1 MERRNF
7 VAAIAGCLFCAPVAA
22 IAQSAKINQI
32 YRVGVVLPGG
42 PFYQVVEGLRDG
54 LKELGF
60 LEGAQYVLHIRDEKG
75 DLKAT
80 EEAARNLEQ
89 ERVNLIFA
97 VTTSVCVAVQ
107 RATANVPIVFYS
119 GADPVENGLVKSFAK
134 PGGRL
139 TGVNS
144 LVVDLVPKRLEILKE
159 ISPRLRRVMT
169 FYDPTNRVARESA
182 ASTRA
187 AAQRLGIESV
197 EQEVRSVEDLNSA
210 LRTLKT
216 EEGDAIFLVGD
227 ALVISQAQSIVDA
240 AKAKK
245 IPTMLTDR
253 SEVVGGGLASYGP
266 RYYAVGGLAAK
277 YVHRILLGAS
287 PADLPVERFDRFELV
302 VNARTAREIGL
313 TIPPTVLVRAG
324 EVID

>member
-1 MERRNF
+1 MPGKVVLTLSFLLAFCSLNLPL
-7 VAAIAGCLFCAPVAA
+7 IAEGQP
-22 IAQSAKINQI
+22 AKI

-60 LEGAQYVLHIRDEKG
+60 VEGTQYVLHIRDEKG

-89 ERVNLIFA
+89 EKVNLIFA
-97 VTTSVCVAVQ
+97 VTTSVSVAVQ
-107 RATANVPIVFYS
+107 RATENVPIVFYS
-119 GADPVENGLVKSFAK
+119 GADPVDSGLVKSFAK

-169 FYDPTNRVARESA
+169 FYDPTNSVARESA

-187 AAQRLGIESV
+187 AAQQLGIEFV
-197 EQEVRSVEDLNSA
+197 EQEVRSVEELRGA

-216 EEGDAIFLVGD
+216 E
-227 ALVISQAQSIVDA
+227 
-240 AKAKK
+240 
-245 IPTMLTDR
+245 
-253 SEVVGGGLASYGP
+253 
-266 RYYAVGGLAAK
+266 
-277 YVHRILLGAS
+277 
-287 PADLPVERFDRFELV
+287 
-302 VNARTAREIGL
+302 
-313 TIPPTVLVRAG
+313 
-324 EVID
+324 

>member
-1 MERRNF
+1 MARRKF
-7 VAAIAGCLFCAPVAA
+7 IGAIAGCLLWVGVAA
-22 IAQSAKINQI
+22 NAQPTKI

-60 LEGAQYVLHIRDEKG
+60 VEGTQYVLHIRDEKG

-80 EEAARNLEQ
+80 EEAARTLEQ
-89 ERVNLIFA
+89 EKVNLIFA
-97 VTTSVCVAVQ
+97 VTTSVSLAVK
-107 RATANVPIVFYS
+107 RATESVPIVFYS
-119 GADPVENGLVKSFAK
+119 GADPVDSGLVTSFAK

-159 ISPRLRRVMT
+159 ISPRVRRVVT
-169 FYDPTNRVARESA
+169 FYDPTNSVARESA

-187 AAQRLGIESV
+187 AAQQLGIEFV
-197 EQEVRSVEDLNSA
+197 EQEVRSVEELRAA

-216 EEGDAIFLVGD
+216 EEADAIFLVGD
-227 ALVISQAQSIVDA
+227 AMVISQAQSIVDA

-245 IPTMLTDR
+245 LLTMFTNR
-253 SEVVGGGLASYGP
+253 SDVVGGGLASYGP
-266 RYYAVGGLAAK
+266 SYYAVGRLAAT
-277 YVHRILLGAS
+277 YVHRVLLGAS

-302 VNARTAREIGL
+302 LNARTAGEIGF
-313 TIPPTVLVRAG
+313 TIPTSVLVRAD
-324 EVID
+324 EVIK

>member
-1 MERRNF
+1 MIDRWKFIRAIGGCLLWA
-7 VAAIAGCLFCAPVAA
+7 VAAH
-22 IAQSAKINQI
+22 AQPAKI

-60 LEGAQYVLHIRDEKG
+60 VEGTQYVLHIRDEKG

-89 ERVNLIFA
+89 EKVNLIFA
-97 VTTSVCVAVQ
+97 VTTSVSVAVQ
-107 RATANVPIVFYS
+107 RATENVPIVFYS
-119 GADPVENGLVKSFAK
+119 GADPVDSGLVKSFAK

-159 ISPRLRRVMT
+159 ISARLRRVMT
-169 FYDPTNRVARESA
+169 FYDPTNPVARESA
-182 ASTRA
+182 ASTRT
-187 AAQRLGIESV
+187 AAQQLAGRR
-197 EQEVRSVEDLNSA
+197 QEVRSVEELRAA
-210 LRTLKT
+210 LRALKT
-216 EEGDAIFLVGD
+216 EEGDALFLVD
-227 ALVISQAQSIVDA
+227 AMVISQAQSIVDA

-245 IPTMLTDR
+245 LLTMFTNR
-253 SEVVGGGLASYGP
+253 SDVVGGGLASYGP
-266 RYYAVGGLAAK
+266 SYYAVGRLAAT
-277 YVHRILLGAS
+277 YVHRVLLGAS

-302 VNARTAREIGL
+302 LNDRTAREIGL
-313 TIPPTVLVRAG
+313 TIPPSVLVRAD
-324 EVID
+324 EVIK